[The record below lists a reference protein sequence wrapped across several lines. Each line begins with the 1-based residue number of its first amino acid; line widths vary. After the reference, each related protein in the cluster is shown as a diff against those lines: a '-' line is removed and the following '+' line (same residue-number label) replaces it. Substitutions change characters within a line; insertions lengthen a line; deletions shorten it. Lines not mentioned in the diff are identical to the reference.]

1 MFPSKGFS
9 YTVLNELLSV
19 FWQRYLDRL
28 VDSLQQKLKISEK
41 MVSSRKI
48 VVEKRQTAAKEQMNL
63 EPKLD
68 IIRSKTKELQWQVRG
83 WLIENTANEPLLSGP
98 SHILSL
104 YSGSKC
110 LKCHFLWKGARSD
123 VVQSLLFKYSL
134 FLQVAEEISKKYKN
148 RPVNIMGEINI
159 I

>member
-83 WLIENTANEPLLSGP
+83 WLIEKHCKWTASFWPLPYSFVFRTVAANVWNVIFCEKGLALMLFNPCSLN
-98 SHILSL
+98 ILYFYRL
-104 YSGSKC
+104 
-110 LKCHFLWKGARSD
+110 LRRSPRNIKTD
-123 VVQSLLFKYSL
+123 QS
-134 FLQVAEEISKKYKN
+134 ISWGK
-148 RPVNIMGEINI
+148 
-159 I
+159 

>member
-1 MFPSKGFS
+1 MIQMQSLESISSMEAAVTDILTTLTSMKMHNLF
-9 YTVLNELLSV
+9 LLKTSP
-19 FWQRYLDRL
+19 RYLDRL

-68 IIRSKTKELQWQVRG
+68 IIRSKTKELQR
-83 WLIENTANEPLLSGP
+83 
-98 SHILSL
+98 
-104 YSGSKC
+104 
-110 LKCHFLWKGARSD
+110 
-123 VVQSLLFKYSL
+123 
-134 FLQVAEEISKKYKN
+134 QVAEEISKKYKN

>member
-1 MFPSKGFS
+1 MWDMFPSKGFS

-83 WLIENTANEPLLSGP
+83 
-98 SHILSL
+98 
-104 YSGSKC
+104 
-110 LKCHFLWKGARSD
+110 
-123 VVQSLLFKYSL
+123 
-134 FLQVAEEISKKYKN
+134 
-148 RPVNIMGEINI
+148 
-159 I
+159 